1 MKLFGTDGIRGKV
14 GESPITSSDMKKIGY
29 AIAKTMFKNTLG
41 TVHISNDGRS
51 SATEIEDALKCG
63 IIKQGSITQNHGLLS
78 TPALSYFLNKSGS
91 NKFSGIQ
98 ITASHN
104 PYQDNG
110 IKVFGT
116 NGLKITEE
124 QESEIENIF
133 NNSDEE
139 LKNDIDHE
147 GFNNTSRDLYVQA
160 VRNYLR
166 DKIQNKN
173 NAKMLIMI
181 DCANGATSEHVAEI
195 FNGSHADGII
205 DIIPI
210 HNQPNGK
217 NINKKCGAT
226 HISTLQEQI
235 KLHNRDNQRKIDF
248 GVAFDGD
255 GDRSIFV
262 TTNGDVVDGDEVL
275 YILSKF
281 KKDYQNYDGP
291 VVGTLMTNFGIQSA
305 YKKLGIDFH
314 ATNVGDKFVF
324 EKMTDINAKI
334 GGESSG
340 HIITTDFINIPI
352 GDGIITLINLLETLI
367 KTKKNLDDLKKVTSK
382 SIIPSKLIN
391 LPVLNKEKFMRDEV
405 NRKVFSELEN
415 KVINSG
421 RVLIRASGTENLI
434 RLLIEHQDLNEINKL
449 EKYFCDNIQKT

>member
-51 SATEIEDALKCG
+51 SASEIEDALKCG

-110 IKVFGT
+110 IKVFDN

-124 QESEIENIF
+124 QESEIEYIF

-139 LKNDIDHE
+139 LRNDIDHE

-195 FNGSHADGII
+195 FNESHSIKASLLQME
-205 DIIPI
+205 
-210 HNQPNGK
+210 N
-217 NINKKCGAT
+217 NKK
-226 HISTLQEQI
+226 ST
-235 KLHNRDNQRKIDF
+235 NN
-248 GVAFDGD
+248 
-255 GDRSIFV
+255 
-262 TTNGDVVDGDEVL
+262 
-275 YILSKF
+275 
-281 KKDYQNYDGP
+281 
-291 VVGTLMTNFGIQSA
+291 
-305 YKKLGIDFH
+305 
-314 ATNVGDKFVF
+314 
-324 EKMTDINAKI
+324 
-334 GGESSG
+334 
-340 HIITTDFINIPI
+340 
-352 GDGIITLINLLETLI
+352 
-367 KTKKNLDDLKKVTSK
+367 
-382 SIIPSKLIN
+382 
-391 LPVLNKEKFMRDEV
+391 NKP
-405 NRKVFSELEN
+405 
-415 KVINSG
+415 
-421 RVLIRASGTENLI
+421 
-434 RLLIEHQDLNEINKL
+434 QP
-449 EKYFCDNIQKT
+449 